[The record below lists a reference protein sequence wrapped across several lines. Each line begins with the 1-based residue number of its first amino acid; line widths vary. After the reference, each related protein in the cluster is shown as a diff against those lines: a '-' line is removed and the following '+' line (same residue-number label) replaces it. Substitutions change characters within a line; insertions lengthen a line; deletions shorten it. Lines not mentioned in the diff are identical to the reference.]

1 MLEERLRGSIVDF
14 LFNVI
19 LSKGKKILLGKDLYD
34 SFLLDT
40 VVGYIIGIAVKVF
53 ALYFFLQDHDA

>member
-1 MLEERLRGSIVDF
+1 MREWLLEERLRGGIVDF

-19 LSKGKKILLGKDLYD
+19 LSEGKKILLGKDLYD

-40 VVGYIIGIAVKVF
+40 VMGYIIAIAIKVF
-53 ALYFFLQDHDA
+53 ALYLCL